1 MKRIPS
7 IRLYALAV
15 CFVSL
20 LCAAITSGFALYN
33 VVTLAAPS
41 LTIEPSRIQFYSSN
55 ETFTNSQLPFPALGR
70 APVFY
75 NEGIA
80 QAPQIN
86 NPYAEMTEA
95 EITAARLARLQNELD
110 AHASRA
116 RLSLLRQ
123 GIIILISS
131 LLFFTHWRLAKN
143 VGGDE
148 S

>member
-7 IRLYALAV
+7 IRIYALAV

-33 VVTLAAPS
+33 LISLVAPS
-41 LTIEPSRIQFYSSN
+41 ATIEPSRVQFYSSN
-55 ETFTNSQLPFPALGR
+55 EAFLNSPMNYPALGR
-70 APVFY
+70 APVLF
-75 NEGIA
+75 NEGITQA
-80 QAPQIN
+80 QPLN
-86 NPYAEMTEA
+86 NPYADMSEE
-95 EITAARLARLQNELD
+95 EITAARLSRLQTELD
-110 AHASRA
+110 AHAGRA
-116 RLSLLRQ
+116 RLSILRQ

-148 S
+148 T

>member
-33 VVTLAAPS
+33 LVTLAAPS
-41 LTIEPSRIQFYSSN
+41 LTIEPYRIQSYSSN
-55 ETFTNSQLPFPALGR
+55 EVFTNSQFPYPAFGR
-70 APVFY
+70 ASFII
-75 NEGIA
+75 NEGVS
-80 QAPQIN
+80 QAPPVN
-86 NPYAEMTEA
+86 NPYAEMSDE
-95 EITAARLARLQNELD
+95 EITAARLSRLQAELD
-110 AHASRA
+110 AHAGSA

-143 VGGDE
+143 VGADE
-148 S
+148 T